1 MSLPVLVNHFR
12 LPICYYFCYFLYIN
26 NQIQWHKHLPF
37 IFVFVY
43 SVSASLSLSLFF
55 LCTLLTKNTTQMK
68 RSPAPSCSSSSS
80 SSCVGSVIPHQSEKP
95 KAKAK
100 RAKKNHNPEKCQN
113 GNSSAGS
120 ARRSSIYRGVT
131 RWSISHF
138 SLFNL
143 FFSLMGF
150 HLHVSYS
157 SFCIK
162 NTGTDGLGDMK
173 LTFGTRV
180 PGITFRTRKDDKVIL
195 LFFFFFMKNYNCYM
209 NNERTKEICSLF
221 F

>member
-1 MSLPVLVNHFR
+1 MRQTPTLYFYVLFTLPL
-12 LPICYYFCYFLYIN
+12 
-26 NQIQWHKHLPF
+26 
-37 IFVFVY
+37 
-43 SVSASLSLSLFF
+43 SLSVSLFF
-55 LCTLLTKNTTQMK
+55 LCAYIVDKKKTQMK
-68 RSPAPSCSSSSS
+68 RSPASSCSSSSS

-113 GNSSAGS
+113 GNSAGS

-131 RWSISHF
+131 RWSF
-138 SLFNL
+138 YLFYIC
-143 FFSLMGF
+143 FSLMGF

-162 NTGTDGLGDMK
+162 KHRHRWTGRYEAHLW
-173 LTFGTRV
+173 
-180 PGITFRTRKDDKVIL
+180 DKSSWNSIQNKKGRQGNFA
-195 LFFFFFMKNYNCYM
+195 LFFFFLMKNYNYI

>member
-12 LPICYYFCYFLYIN
+12 LPICYYFGHFLYIN

-43 SVSASLSLSLFF
+43 SVSVSLSLSL
-55 LCTLLTKNTTQMK
+55 LCALLTKNTTQMK

-131 RWSISHF
+131 RWSFSHF
-138 SLFNL
+138 SLFNVFPQWVFICMYHIPL
-143 FFSLMGF
+143 FASKTQAQMDWEIW
-150 HLHVSYS
+150 S
-157 SFCIK
+157 SP
-162 NTGTDGLGDMK
+162 LGQEF
-173 LTFGTRV
+173 L
-180 PGITFRTRKDDKVIL
+180 
-195 LFFFFFMKNYNCYM
+195 
-209 NNERTKEICSLF
+209 E
-221 F
+221 

>member
-43 SVSASLSLSLFF
+43 SLSLSLSLSL

-143 FFSLMGF
+143 LFFLNGF
-150 HLHVSYS
+150 SFACIIFLFLHQKHRHRWTGRYEAHLWDKS
-157 SFCIK
+157 SWNNIQNKKGRQGNFA
-162 NTGTDGLGDMK
+162 L
-173 LTFGTRV
+173 F
-180 PGITFRTRKDDKVIL
+180 
-195 LFFFFFMKNYNCYM
+195 FFFFFMKNYNCYI